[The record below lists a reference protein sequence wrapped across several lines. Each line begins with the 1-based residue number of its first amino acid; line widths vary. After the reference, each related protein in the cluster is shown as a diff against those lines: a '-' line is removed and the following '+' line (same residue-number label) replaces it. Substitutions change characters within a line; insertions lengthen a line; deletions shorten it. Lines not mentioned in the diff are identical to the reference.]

1 MARVVVLGGG
11 VSGHT
16 AATFLAKWIGSKH
29 EVVVVT
35 PNAKWNWIPSN
46 IWVGTGDMT
55 VEDVVFELAPVYQ
68 KAGIDYRQ
76 AKALSIHPEGG
87 KEEAKPYVTIEY
99 TDPNK
104 AGEQERVTY
113 DYLINA
119 TGPKLNFDA
128 TPGLGNGKGQPGENT
143 VSVCSATH
151 AAHAANELEKV
162 IEQMKK
168 GEHKK
173 FLIGVGHGMCTC
185 QGAAFEYTFNVD
197 HKLRE
202 EGVRDKAT
210 VTYISNEY
218 ELGDFGVGGMHIKRG
233 GYITSGK
240 VFAESLYTERSVK
253 WITRAHVNKVEKD
266 RVHYER
272 LDGSMHEETFDFAML
287 IPPFAGAGMKAYD
300 KAGED
305 ITSKVFNP
313 AGFMKV
319 DADYASGPKGF
330 ENWSPNDWPRT
341 LQNPDYKNMFAVGI
355 AFAPP
360 HLISKPMSSPNGT
373 PINPTPPR
381 TGMPSAMMGKAV
393 AGSIRDMIEGRS
405 DTPTHTACMS
415 EMGAACVASAGKG
428 LFSGTAAAMTMY
440 PIIPDYEKYEY
451 GRDLNGTFGTIGL
464 AAHWVKHLLHHA
476 FIWKAKLKPLWTI
489 IPE

>member
-1 MARVVVLGGG
+1 MARVVILGGG

-16 AATFLAKWIGSKH
+16 AATFLAKWLGKKH

-46 IWVGTGDMT
+46 IWVGVGGMT
-55 VEDVVFELAPVYQ
+55 VEDVVFELAPVYK

-87 KEEAKPYVTIEY
+87 EKESKSHVTIEY
-99 TDPNK
+99 TSPTK
-104 AGEQERVTY
+104 AGEQEIVSY

-119 TGPKLNFDA
+119 SGPKLNFGA
-128 TPGLGNGKGQPGENT
+128 TEGLGPEAGNS
-143 VSVCSATH
+143 VSVCTPEH
-151 AAHAANELEKV
+151 AAHASNELDLV
-162 IEQMKK
+162 IEKMKK

-173 FLIGVGHGMCTC
+173 FLIGTGHGMCTC

-197 HKLRE
+197 HKLRQ

-210 VTYISNEY
+210 ITYISNEY
-218 ELGDFGVGGMHIKRG
+218 EIGDFGVGGMHIKRG
-233 GYITSGK
+233 GYVTSGK
-240 VFAESLYTERSVK
+240 VFVESLYSERDVK
-253 WITRAHVNKVEKD
+253 WIIRAHVNKVEKD
-266 RVHYER
+266 RVHYEL
-272 LDGSMHEETFDFAML
+272 LDGTKHEETFDFSML
-287 IPPFAGAGMKAYD
+287 IPPFAGAGIKAFD

-313 AGFMKV
+313 GGFMKV
-319 DADYASGPKGF
+319 DADYTSGPKGF
-330 ENWSPNDWPRT
+330 DNWSPKDWPRT
-341 LQNPDYKNMFAVGI
+341 LQNQDYKNIFAVGI

-360 HLISKPMSSPNGT
+360 HLISKPMKSPNET

-381 TGMPSAMMGKAV
+381 TGMPSAMMGQAV
-393 AGSIRDMIEGRS
+393 AKSIRDMIEGKEQE
-405 DTPTHTACMS
+405 PKYTASMA

-428 LFSGTAAAMTMY
+428 FFSGTAAAMTMY
-440 PIIPDYEKYEY
+440 PIIPDYDKYEY
-451 GRDLNGTFGTIGL
+451 GRDMNGTFGTMGL
-464 AAHWVKHLLHHA
+464 AGHWVKHLLHHA
-476 FIWKAKLKPLWTI
+476 FIWKAKLKPFWTI